1 MFKIGPLS
9 LAQPTALAPMAALTD
24 PVFRRLVDEIGDA
37 GWLVSEMISAEGMR
51 RRNRRTLTMLHEFP
65 SRIPQFIQ
73 LFGSEPDALA
83 DAARIVAAET
93 SFSGIDINMGCPVPK
108 VMRNGAGAALLGD
121 LRRMALLIRAVR
133 AASPLP
139 LTVKVRLG
147 IARINVLDSARVAES
162 EGADALAVHFRLK
175 TDGYLKP
182 SDWTMAGEIQSRLRI
197 PLVGNG
203 DVETAE
209 LACHRLETVDAVMIG
224 RGAIADPFVFSRIA
238 GKTDDGGGVEADCPS
253 VSAN

>member
-1 MFKIGPLS
+1 MDGSGLS
-9 LAQPTALAPMAALTD
+9 
-24 PVFRRLVDEIGDA
+24 G
-37 GWLVSEMISAEGMR
+37 
-51 RRNRRTLTMLHEFP
+51 
-65 SRIPQFIQ
+65 
-73 LFGSEPDALA
+73 
-83 DAARIVAAET
+83 
-93 SFSGIDINMGCPVPK
+93 PK

-133 AASPLP
+133 AACPLP

-147 IARINVLDSARVAES
+147 IARVNVLDSARVAES

-209 LACHRLETVDAVMIG
+209 QACHRLETVDAVMIG
-224 RGAIADPFVFSRIA
+224 RGAIADPFVFFRIA
-238 GKTDDGGGVEADCPS
+238 GKTTTAGEWSRMSVRLCELVEEYYPEHNWIS
-253 VSAN
+253 RIKGFTRYMNFNGRVSRSRKKPLFLAATYDEVKKKFLELAAE